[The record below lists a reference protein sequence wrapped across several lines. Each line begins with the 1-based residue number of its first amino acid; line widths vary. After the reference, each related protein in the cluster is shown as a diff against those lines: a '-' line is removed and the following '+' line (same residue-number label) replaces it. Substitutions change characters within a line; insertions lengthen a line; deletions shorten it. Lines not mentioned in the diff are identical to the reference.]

1 MTKATPKD
9 QPSTGAAQPDRRLT
23 TEEAALLLGRSPEA
37 VLHLGFTGRLAR
49 ERGDRRSW
57 TYAESDVLALKV
69 TMADPEDRL
78 TTAACARHLGLS
90 RAMVLHLARLGSIPS
105 IQGKKGP
112 GGGRTFKRAD
122 VDHFAALRSARS
134 SNRMDVMVEYAA
146 ERRRKKGPRAP
157 QQRAQPTQPA
167 PAQRFVLPDVMRNWP
182 IVDDRDREPRRLGYG
197 AEG

>member
-1 MTKATPKD
+1 MTKVSPKD
-9 QPSTGAAQPDRRLT
+9 QPSTGDAQPARRLT
-23 TEEAALLLGRSPEA
+23 TAEAAVLLGRSPEA
-37 VLHLGFTGRLAR
+37 VLHLGMTGRLAR

-90 RAMVLHLARLGSIPS
+90 RTTVLHLARLGNIPS
-105 IQGKKGP
+105 ILGKKGP

-122 VDHFAALRSARS
+122 VEQYGATRHLYNWRADAIARIRS
-134 SNRMDVMVEYAA
+134 
-146 ERRRKKGPRAP
+146 ERRELERQNV
-157 QQRAQPTQPA
+157 QQPAQPTQPA

-182 IVDDRDREPRRLGYG
+182 ILDDRDREPRRPGYG